1 MKVNRIIALCV
12 LFLGLCSF
20 SIEADESDRRFFK
33 RQRPTK
39 YDVNESLKK
48 LQKDTLYVINRT
60 CPGMFSDA
68 EIQTLFD
75 RYYTFS
81 QVKLLEDFEIDGV
94 SKRSTIVHF
103 AVIGQYFKND
113 YSACANGIFLLD
125 KKLNLCTRPYPY
137 HVRQY
142 WVEYLLSKCLDSDN
156 DVKEV
161 VSLFD
166 TCLRATL
173 TRR

>member
-1 MKVNRIIALCV
+1 
-12 LFLGLCSF
+12 
-20 SIEADESDRRFFK
+20 
-33 RQRPTK
+33 
-39 YDVNESLKK
+39 
-48 LQKDTLYVINRT
+48 
-60 CPGMFSDA
+60 MFSDA

-125 KKLNLCTRPYPY
+125 EKLNLCTRPYPY
-137 HVRQY
+137 HVRQH
-142 WVEYLLSKCLDSDN
+142 WVEYLRSKCLDSDN

-166 TCLRATL
+166 TCLRAAL